1 MPAETPPLSTLTDP
15 THLMLPTHPNM
26 PILPA
31 LPSLLLDKRQRAM
44 LKDMGIRVWLP
55 LPKADT
61 SADTSAPASAAAPVA
76 ASVLSSAPS
85 VVSAIPAA
93 QPTPAVNAPEKVA
106 SEAVPALITR
116 QSDPINEEMTA
127 EIAPARL
134 SSLSSA
140 SSSSSAS
147 NATWQFAAAHALYAS
162 APPGAG
168 GPRWLVLAETDA
180 AAVQR
185 TDFHPFD
192 GDAGKLLDNML
203 RATRLAEPGR
213 VLLVPMCCQR
223 PTDTAGGT
231 GSADGAQAANAPTP
245 TAALGA
251 LIAAHQPHL
260 LLIMGRLA
268 GQALLQS
275 TEPLGKLRGRV
286 HMVQGVKTIV
296 TYDAQPLLRTPADK
310 AKAWDDLC
318 LGIAQAAAVFKPA

>member
-1 MPAETPPLSTLTDP
+1 MA
-15 THLMLPTHPNM
+15 
-26 PILPA
+26 
-31 LPSLLLDKRQRAM
+31 
-44 LKDMGIRVWLP
+44 
-55 LPKADT
+55 
-61 SADTSAPASAAAPVA
+61 
-76 ASVLSSAPS
+76 
-85 VVSAIPAA
+85 
-93 QPTPAVNAPEKVA
+93 
-106 SEAVPALITR
+106 
-116 QSDPINEEMTA
+116 A
-127 EIAPARL
+127 EIAPIQL
-134 SSLSSA
+134 SSP

-168 GPRWLVLAETDA
+168 GPRWLVLVETDA

-213 VLLVPMCCQR
+213 VLLVPMCRQR

-231 GSADGAQAANAPTP
+231 GSADGAQAANAPIP
-245 TAALGA
+245 TAALSA

-260 LLIMGRLA
+260 LLVMGRLA

-275 TEPLGKLRGRV
+275 TEPLGKLRGCV

>member
-1 MPAETPPLSTLTDP
+1 
-15 THLMLPTHPNM
+15 
-26 PILPA
+26 
-31 LPSLLLDKRQRAM
+31 
-44 LKDMGIRVWLP
+44 MG
-55 LPKADT
+55 
-61 SADTSAPASAAAPVA
+61 
-76 ASVLSSAPS
+76 
-85 VVSAIPAA
+85 
-93 QPTPAVNAPEKVA
+93 
-106 SEAVPALITR
+106 
-116 QSDPINEEMTA
+116 A
-127 EIAPARL
+127 EIAPIQL
-134 SSLSSA
+134 SSLSSLSSPLSP
-140 SSSSSAS
+140 SSSSSAF

-213 VLLVPMCCQR
+213 VLLVPICRQW
-223 PTDTAGGT
+223 PTDTA
-231 GSADGAQAANAPTP
+231 GSADGAQAANAPIA
-245 TAALGA
+245 TAALSA

-260 LLIMGRLA
+260 LLVMGRLA

-275 TEPLGKLRGRV
+275 TEPLGKLRGRL